1 MGVNEDSM
9 KILLEAPI
17 FTSSGYGEHSRLVL
31 RSLLSMDSS
40 ELDIYIH
47 PLAWGITSW
56 SSTDEEL
63 NKIATNLCIKNQHYR
78 SNLQENAKYDMHIHV
93 GIPNEFE
100 KKAPYAVCVTAG
112 IETDKVSSEWIL
124 RTHKG
129 IDKIIVP
136 SEHAKSGFINT
147 FYDAK
152 NNSGEEFR
160 IGCASPVEVVPYP
173 YKELEKTD
181 LQLNL
186 ETKFNFL
193 VVAMTGPRKNI
204 ENTIS
209 WFLDVYKDDKDVGL
223 VLKIGK
229 GKGTQID
236 KEGTINFIKSV
247 LEGHTDRKCKIYLI
261 HGNLTDAEMASLYVD
276 NNIHCLISI
285 SHGEGFGLPI
295 FEAACEGLPIIA
307 TDWSAHT
314 EFLQGKIV
322 ENKKDKNKKLFAKV
336 EYELAR
342 IHPSI
347 AWENILIEESK
358 WAYPKENSYK
368 KQLKNMKNNYGM
380 YKKWAEQLKSQ
391 IREKHEQNSIYEKM
405 CKSLFDEVTY
415 DLLSPIAIEDLP
427 KVSIITSVYDGD
439 EYIEEFMKDITSQT
453 IFKEKC
459 ELVIINANSPGNEEE
474 VILRYKEQF
483 PDNIV
488 YEKLDED
495 PGIYGTWNHAISIS
509 SGEFITNANLD
520 DRKSKESLER
530 HALSLCSS
538 KEVDLVYTDMLITD
552 KINETWEN
560 NTSNGRKY
568 NMPEFSF
575 EALKMVNMPHASPM
589 WRRALHDKYG
599 MFDESYRSAGDW
611 EMWLRAASQGSQF
624 KKAAGTYNLYCFN
637 PKGVSTNPENF
648 SWKQEEEKKVFQ
660 KYSTEQAGIIL

>member
-152 NNSGEEFR
+152 NNNGEEFR

-173 YKELEKTD
+173 HKELEKTD

-261 HGNLTDAEMASLYVD
+261 HGNLTDAEMASLYAD

-575 EALKMVNMPHASPM
+575 EALKMVNMPHAAPM
-589 WRRALHDKYG
+589 WRKSLHDKYG